1 MVEALTFSFMPAD
14 LAARFG
20 GDDPSLRLVNPISS
34 DLATMRPSILPNC
47 WPRRTATN
55 HSVGD
60 IALFEVGPQYA
71 DDSPEG
77 QATVAAGLRVGDT
90 GPRDW
95 SASSRPAD
103 AFDAKADAL
112 ALLDAMGAPT
122 GNLQVSMDAPDWYHP
137 GRSGSLR
144 LGPNVIAW
152 FGEIHPAVLADLDI
166 KAGAVG
172 CEVFLDR
179 VPLPKAKRG
188 GHGKAM
194 LTPSPFQPVTRD
206 FAFIVDRAVTA
217 ESCCAPPK
225 APTRR

>member
-1 MVEALTFSFMPAD
+1 
-14 LAARFG
+14 
-20 GDDPSLRLVNPISS
+20 
-34 DLATMRPSILPNC
+34 
-47 WPRRTATN
+47 
-55 HSVGD
+55 
-60 IALFEVGPQYA
+60 
-71 DDSPEG
+71 
-77 QATVAAGLRVGDT
+77 
-90 GPRDW
+90 
-95 SASSRPAD
+95 
-103 AFDAKADAL
+103 
-112 ALLDAMGAPT
+112 MGAPT

-188 GHGKAM
+188 GHGKPM

-217 ESCCAPPK
+217 ESLLRAAKGADK
-225 APTRR
+225 ALITAVGLFDEYQGKGIADDKKSLAIWVTLQPQAATLTDDDIAAVSDKIVAAAAKNCDAVLRG